1 MTGPVL
7 LVAAES
13 RAWRRRLGA
22 LAWAALEHLALAA
35 QPDEMG
41 WAAPVGVRDV
51 AAGLGVTK
59 DTAARAVAALAAA
72 GLVAFAQVETVEAQR
87 RTGYR
92 LNLPEGIRLQQC
104 PGDQDT
110 PSPPMRSD
118 SSPSDQAKVRCIPHR
133 DSTPHTGCLPNQ
145 DSASEV
151 RGARRRSAT
160 SAAAAQP
167 SLFDPVATEA
177 ERSGSDQVSPV
188 AQAASTSRT
197 AV

>member
-13 RAWRRRLGA
+13 GVWRRRLGA

-59 DTAARAVAALAAA
+59 DTAARAVAALGAA
-72 GLVAFAQVETVEAQR
+72 GLVAFAQVETVEGQR
-87 RTGYR
+87 RSGYR
-92 LNLPEGIRLQQC
+92 LNLPEGIRLRQC
-104 PGDQDT
+104 PVDQDT
-110 PSPPMRSD
+110 PSPPIRGNSP
-118 SSPSDQAKVRCIPHR
+118 PSDQAKVRCIPHR
-133 DSTPHTGCLPNQ
+133 DSTPDTGCLPHQ
-145 DSASEV
+145 DSASDV
-151 RGARRRSAT
+151 RGARGRSGT
-160 SAAAAQP
+160 SAALAQP
-167 SLFDPVATEA
+167 SLFDRVATEVD
-177 ERSGSDQVSPV
+177 RSESDHISPV
-188 AQAASTSRT
+188 APAASTSWT

>member
-7 LVAAES
+7 IVAAES

-51 AAGLGVTK
+51 ATGLGVTK
-59 DTAARAVAALAAA
+59 DTAARAVAALGAA
-72 GLVAFAQVETVEAQR
+72 GLVAFAQVETTEGQR

-92 LNLPEGIRLQQC
+92 LTLPEGIRLKQC
-104 PGDQDT
+104 PVDQDT
-110 PSPPMRSD
+110 PSPPTRSD
-118 SSPSDQAKVRCIPHR
+118 SPPSDQDKVRCIPNR
-133 DSTPHTGCLPNQ
+133 DSTPDTGCLPHQ
-145 DSASEV
+145 DSASDV
-151 RGARRRSAT
+151 QGARRRSAT
-160 SAAAAQP
+160 SAAPAQP

-177 ERSGSDQVSPV
+177 ERSGSDHVSPV
-188 AQAASTSRT
+188 VTAASDSRT
-197 AV
+197 DG

>member
-13 RAWRRRLGA
+13 RAWRRQLGA

-35 QPDEMG
+35 QPDELG

-59 DTAARAVAALAAA
+59 DTAARAVASLAAA
-72 GLVAFAQVETVEAQR
+72 GLVAFAQVETVEGQR
-87 RTGYR
+87 RSGYR
-92 LNLPEGIRLQQC
+92 LTLPEGIRLRHC
-104 PGDQDT
+104 PVDQDT
-110 PSPPMRSD
+110 PSPSMRSD
-118 SSPSDQAKVRCIPHR
+118 SSLSDQPTVRCIPNP
-133 DSTPHTGCLPNQ
+133 DSTPDTGCRPHQ
-145 DSASEV
+145 DSASDV
-151 RGARRRSAT
+151 RGARRRSAP
-160 SAAAAQP
+160 SAAAVQP

-177 ERSGSDQVSPV
+177 ERSGSDQVSPL
-188 AQAASTSRT
+188 APAASTSRT

>member
-59 DTAARAVAALAAA
+59 DTAARAVAALGAA
-72 GLVAFAQVETVEAQR
+72 GLVAFAQVETVEGQR
-87 RTGYR
+87 RSGYR
-92 LNLPEGIRLQQC
+92 LNLPEGIRLRQC
-104 PGDQDT
+104 PVDQDT

-118 SSPSDQAKVRCIPHR
+118 SSPTDQAKVRCIPNP
-133 DSTPHTGCLPNQ
+133 DSTPGTGCLPHQ
-145 DSASEV
+145 DSASDV
-151 RGARRRSAT
+151 RGAPRRSAP
-160 SAAAAQP
+160 SPAAAQP
-167 SLFDPVATEA
+167 SLFDPVATEVQ
-177 ERSGSDQVSPV
+177 RSGSDHVSPV
-188 AQAASTSRT
+188 TPAASASRT
-197 AV
+197 PV